1 MRSLYTVGAD
11 SAYQPQFEIDEEDT
25 AEMQPLVS
33 SSLETCRFCV
43 TEFTAPPNRPDG
55 EIGALSRKALSL
67 SFI

>member
-33 SSLETCRFCV
+33 SSLETCRRLNLQRRQTGQTVKSGC
-43 TEFTAPPNRPDG
+43 
-55 EIGALSRKALSL
+55 
-67 SFI
+67 